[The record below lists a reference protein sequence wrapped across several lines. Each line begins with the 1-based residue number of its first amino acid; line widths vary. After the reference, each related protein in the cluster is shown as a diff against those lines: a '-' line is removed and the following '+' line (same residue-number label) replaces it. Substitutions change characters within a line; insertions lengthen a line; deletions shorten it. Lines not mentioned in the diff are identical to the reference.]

1 MKQKEE
7 LNLRGI
13 EFSLQEWKK
22 SNSISQVKYSESKDK
37 KSRKTK
43 IFRSQKHY
51 SLLY

>member
-1 MKQKEE
+1 MKEE
-7 LNLRGI
+7 KEPCLKGI
-13 EFSLQEWKK
+13 EFSLQEWKR
-22 SNSISQVKYSESKDK
+22 SNSVAQVRYSENKDK

>member
-7 LNLRGI
+7 LSLRGI

-22 SNSISQVKYSESKDK
+22 SNSVSQVKYSENKDK
-37 KSRKTK
+37 KSVKTK